1 MNMERDTILA
11 EEIVKSILNDVK
23 NGTLKPGDKLPSEK
37 QMLDIYQVSR
47 GPVREALRTLRIMNV
62 IDIKQGKG
70 AFVTSLDPG
79 LLVEHLEF
87 VLDLDNSTVFNLFE
101 ARRIMEPE
109 IAYLAAL
116 RVTDAEIEELK
127 TTAMQGFQVDIVL
140 HELIAKATMN
150 PILLR
155 FITSIT
161 YLGEMSRKQTSA
173 VPGVKEAAHE
183 QHLKLVEAIARRD
196 GDLARELMKEHL
208 DFVAESYRN
217 YLAAVEGDQTSDS
230 KNDAPAMQ

>member
-1 MNMERDTILA
+1 MNVDRDAILS
-11 EEIVKSILNDVK
+11 EEIVKSILDDVK
-23 NGTLKPGDKLPSEK
+23 KGRLKPGDKLPSEK
-37 QMLDIYQVSR
+37 QMLEIYQVSR

-70 AFVTSLDPG
+70 AFITSLDPG
-79 LLVEHLEF
+79 LLIEHLEF

-116 RVTDAEIEELK
+116 RASDMEIEALK
-127 TTAMQGFQVDIVL
+127 ETALQGFQVDILL
-140 HELIAKATMN
+140 HEMIARATQN

-161 YLGEMSRKQTSA
+161 YLGEMSRNQTSA

-183 QHLKLVEAIARRD
+183 QHLKLVDAIARRD
-196 GDLARELMKEHL
+196 GGLARERMKAHL
-208 DFVAESYRN
+208 DYVSDSYRN
-217 YLAAVEGDQTSDS
+217 HILSAEMDNT
-230 KNDAPAMQ
+230 DARPDTAG

>member
-1 MNMERDTILA
+1 MNVDRDAILS
-11 EEIVKSILNDVK
+11 EEIVKSILDEVK
-23 NGTLKPGDKLPSEK
+23 KGRLKPGDKLPSEK
-37 QMLDIYQVSR
+37 QMLEIYQVSR

-70 AFVTSLDPG
+70 AFITSLDPG

-116 RVTDAEIEELK
+116 RASDLQIETLK
-127 TTAMQGFQVDIVL
+127 ETALQGFQVDILL
-140 HELIAKATMN
+140 HEMIAKATQN

-155 FITSIT
+155 FITSIA
-161 YLGEMSRKQTSA
+161 YLGEMSRNQTSA

-183 QHLKLVEAIARRD
+183 QHLKLVDAIAHRD
-196 GDLARELMKEHL
+196 GDLARELMKDHL
-208 DFVAESYRN
+208 DYVSDSYRN
-217 YLAAVEGDQTSDS
+217 HILLAEIDHTDTRPEAAS
-230 KNDAPAMQ
+230 